1 MNKKR
6 EIDSIEIQINDDV
19 IIYLMKD
26 GLPKEQGNP
35 SCLYLLEINCV
46 NLKSKYIK
54 SIQIRKL

>member
-35 SCLYLLEINCV
+35 SFLYLLGINCV

-54 SIQIRKL
+54 SRQICKL